1 MRTRKWR
8 TGNDWRRSMTH
19 GMDYMQLR
27 AETEAGSA
35 GDQRLAPGIGI
46 IKESKRS
53 VVASA
58 AAAALAFPRKDAS
71 FPRTFRREVL
81 LRIRNF
87 TCPMHTLAW
96 LASCVLSA
104 VVCARAV
111 PHTHT

>member
-1 MRTRKWR
+1 
-8 TGNDWRRSMTH
+8 MTH

-27 AETEAGSA
+27 AEAEAGSA

-81 LRIRNF
+81 RRQVIHVLRIRNF